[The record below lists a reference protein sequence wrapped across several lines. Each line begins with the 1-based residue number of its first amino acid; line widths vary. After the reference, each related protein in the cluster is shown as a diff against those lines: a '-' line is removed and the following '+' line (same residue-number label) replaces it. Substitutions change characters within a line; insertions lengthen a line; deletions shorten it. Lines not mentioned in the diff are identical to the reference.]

1 MFNVKRIV
9 YNYSI
14 VRFPA
19 ECYRFRMQGRTA
31 DTVRESLEHLIVSG
45 EFEDGERLDETR
57 LAARLGVSRT
67 PLREAFQMLSA
78 SGLVE
83 LIPRRGAFVRQPD
96 VVEMFEMFEVM
107 AELEAMCG
115 RLAARRCTEAELDA
129 LNVAADGCDAA
140 LDRGEVDL
148 YYRENEVF
156 HNLLYQASGNGFL
169 AAEAKRLHKRLQ
181 PFRRMQLR
189 VRGRMRQSMQE
200 HRDILTAIEAA
211 DEDLAA
217 RTLRSHI
224 AIQGE
229 KFNDLMATYGRQKTA
244 RTG

>member
-1 MFNVKRIV
+1 
-9 YNYSI
+9 
-14 VRFPA
+14 
-19 ECYRFRMQGRTA
+19 MQGRTA

-45 EFEDGERLDETR
+45 EYEDGERLDETR

-115 RLAARRCTEAELDA
+115 RLAARRCTDKELVA
-129 LNVAADGCDAA
+129 LNHAADGCDTA
-140 LDRGEVDL
+140 LDQGEVDL

-156 HNLLYQASGNGFL
+156 HNLLYQASGNSFL
-169 AAEAKRLHKRLQ
+169 AAEAARLHKRLQ

-189 VRGRMRQSMQE
+189 VRGRMKQSMQE
-200 HRDILTAIEAA
+200 HRDILSAIEAA
-211 DEDLAA
+211 DEELAA

-229 KFNDLMATYGRQKTA
+229 KFNDLMATYGRQKTVQ
-244 RTG
+244 TG